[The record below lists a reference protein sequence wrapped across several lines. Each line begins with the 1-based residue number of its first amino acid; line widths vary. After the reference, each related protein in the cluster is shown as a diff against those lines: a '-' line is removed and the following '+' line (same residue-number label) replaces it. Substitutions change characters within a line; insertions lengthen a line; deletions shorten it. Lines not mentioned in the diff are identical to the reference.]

1 MKLLNDGI
9 SRLELAYS
17 PLWEGLNSLLFKA
30 YCIGLFYLAK
40 LSQRSKRNR
49 EMAGKANEDWKLEEN
64 CYFSHY
70 ISKCGF
76 TTAYL
81 CVHAKT
87 CVFLG
92 TFP

>member
-1 MKLLNDGI
+1 MKLLNEEI
-9 SRLELAYS
+9 SRLEFAYS
-17 PLWEGLNSLLFKA
+17 PLWEGLNSLLFAA
-30 YCIGLFYLAK
+30 YCEGLFCLAK
-40 LSQRSKRNR
+40 LSQRNKKNR

-70 ISKCGF
+70 KNKCGF

-81 CVHAKT
+81 CIRART